1 MIKQDPIEFI
11 IVRDILRRMNEDWR
25 SIPKWARDNYE
36 KGDIIFLNK
45 AVSIRTI
52 DNGWVEGGLW
62 QYLVLTES
70 GDIYLELEPQF
81 DRIK

>member
-1 MIKQDPIEFI
+1 MIKEDPIEFI
-11 IVRDILRRMNEDWR
+11 SVRDILRRMNEDWR
-25 SIPKWARDNYE
+25 SIPKWARDKYE
-36 KGDIIFLNK
+36 KGDIIFLDK
-45 AVSIRTI
+45 GVSVRT
-52 DNGWVEGGLW
+52 NRSGWNDGGLW